1 MTITK
6 PFYFV
11 FILHLIFILF
21 VFVKD
26 PFSQDLSPR
35 INYYEPDN
43 SIIFQKKTDD
53 NDRSVTKSVV
63 TVLSHDG
70 YHSRHSAPQSLFR
83 YARCYFLIL
92 ASEMNSSGFP
102 SGINI
107 TSLGYNYKYGTD
119 LSAKG
124 NFKVYFQNTND
135 VTNNKSMN
143 WNQAIT
149 GMTLVHSDSL
159 RIPLSDGPFD
169 ISLNQSDS
177 FVYDGGGIY
186 VAFEYSNPTGP
197 LAVYSNVAWCNR
209 VLPNPILKSSQ
220 SDDSIRVIATG
231 TSNLRPEMRFG
242 TSLTDIVSAGPVYS
256 MGMNSVQPCPDTVSV
271 KAVINHL
278 RQASDTI
285 FVTTLIKRVSD
296 GSVKHTFFNTLISD
310 IKESKVLINKFYAGF
325 DLSLDSVIVT
335 AVASCENITG
345 NNKSVYLIKTT
356 VNSQSYYIPSMQPAG
371 GVGLSVGTGDYVAR
385 FHTPCSLPVCAVDL
399 SFFAESGQGYT
410 PYKVVFF
417 AADGPGGL
425 PGTLLH
431 SSALRTSPVSQ
442 TGVIKRSVYF
452 LPVPLIINPG
462 YYYAGYT
469 QTEERNLRVSYQT
482 ETPIRTGEFYYTTPA
497 GAGNWT
503 EFAWISPYRF
513 DIAPRTYLQLNL
525 KAYLQGFY
533 NGTKMISDTVK
544 VFVRSRTSPYNIQDS
559 AAAILDTN
567 GNGLFSFINV
577 NSDSCYYYDV
587 RHRNHLR
594 TFSSSSCQKLN
605 GIPAS
610 YDFTISS
617 SKAFGNNM
625 IEVSA
630 GKFAFYGGDVNQDGI
645 IDATDVSAV
654 DNAAFISVSGYVR
667 TDVTGDGFVDGSDLS
682 ITENNTLAGIIAITP

>member
-1 MTITK
+1 MKKISYL
-6 PFYFV
+6 FYSLLEICICF
-11 FILHLIFILF
+11 LLF
-21 VFVKD
+21 KNSFT
-26 PFSQDLSPR
+26 QDLSPL
-35 INYYEPDN
+35 INYPETFN
-43 SIIFQKKTDD
+43 SVVFQNSKNLTGS
-53 NDRSVTKSVV
+53 NQQSSVV

-102 SGINI
+102 SGVNI

-119 LSAKG
+119 LSTKG

-143 WNQAIT
+143 WNLAIT

-159 RIPLSDGPFD
+159 KIPLSDGPFD
-169 ISLNQSDS
+169 IPLNQSNA
-177 FVYDGGGIY
+177 FVYSGGGIY
-186 VAFEYSNPTGP
+186 VAFEYSNPAGP
-197 LAVYSNVAWCNR
+197 LALYSNVAWCNR
-209 VLPNPILKSSQ
+209 VQPNPILKSSQ
-220 SDDSIRVIATG
+220 SDDSIRVMATG

-242 TSLTDIVSAGPVYS
+242 TSLIDIASAGPVYS

-278 RQASDTI
+278 RNVRDTI
-285 FVTTLIKRVSD
+285 IVTTQIKRVSD
-296 GSVKHTFFNTLISD
+296 GFVKHSFADTFISD
-310 IKESKVLINKFYAGF
+310 SAESKIIINKYLS
-325 DLSLDSVIVT
+325 DSELSLDSVIVT
-335 AVASCENITG
+335 ASVSGEDITG
-345 NNKSVYLIKTT
+345 NNRSVYLIKTT
-356 VNSQSYYIPSMQPAG
+356 VNSQSYYIPSMPPAG

-385 FHTPCSLPVCAVDL
+385 FHTPCSLSVCAADL
-399 SFFAESGQGYT
+399 SFYAESGQGST

-442 TGVIKRSVYF
+442 SGVIKRSVYF
-452 LPVPLIINPG
+452 LPAPLLINPG

-482 ETPIRTGEFYYTTPA
+482 ETPIRKGEFFYTTPA

-513 DIAPRTYLQLNL
+513 DISLRTYLQLNL

-544 VFVRSRTSPYNIQDS
+544 VFVRSRTSPYNILDS
-559 AAAILDTN
+559 SSAVLDTN
-567 GNGLFSFINV
+567 GNGLFSFINA
-577 NSDSCYYYDV
+577 NSDSCYYFDV

-610 YDFTISS
+610 YDFTNSS

-625 IEVSA
+625 TEVSA
-630 GKFAFYGGDVNQDGI
+630 GKFAFYGGDINQDGT
-645 IDATDVSAV
+645 IDATDVSSV
-654 DNAAFISVSGYVR
+654 DNAALSSLSGYVR

-682 ITENNTLAGIIAITP
+682 LAENNAYAGINAIIP

>member
-1 MTITK
+1 
-6 PFYFV
+6 
-11 FILHLIFILF
+11 
-21 VFVKD
+21 
-26 PFSQDLSPR
+26 
-35 INYYEPDN
+35 
-43 SIIFQKKTDD
+43 
-53 NDRSVTKSVV
+53 
-63 TVLSHDG
+63 
-70 YHSRHSAPQSLFR
+70 
-83 YARCYFLIL
+83 
-92 ASEMNSSGFP
+92 MNSSGFP
-102 SGINI
+102 SGVNI

-119 LSAKG
+119 LSTKG

-149 GMTLVHSDSL
+149 GMTLVNSDSL

-177 FVYDGGGIY
+177 FVYSGGGIY

-220 SDDSIRVIATG
+220 SDDSIRVMATG

-242 TSLTDIVSAGPVYS
+242 TSLIDIVSAGPVYS
-256 MGMNSVQPCPDTVSV
+256 MGINSLQPCPDTVSV

-278 RQASDTI
+278 RQVRDTI
-285 FVTTLIKRVSD
+285 FITTQIKRVSD
-296 GSVKHTFFNTLISD
+296 GIVKHSFADTFISD
-310 IKESKVLINKFYAGF
+310 SAESKIVISKY
-325 DLSLDSVIVT
+325 LSDSELSFDSVIVT
-335 AVASCENITG
+335 ATSSGEDITG
-345 NNKSVYLIKTT
+345 NNKSAYLIKTAI
-356 VNSQSYYIPSMQPAG
+356 NSQSYYIPSMPPAG

-385 FHTPCSLPVCAVDL
+385 FHTPCSLTVCAADL
-399 SFFAESGQGYT
+399 SFYAESGQGST

-431 SSALRTSPVSQ
+431 SSSLRTSPVSQ

-452 LPVPLIINPG
+452 LNTPLIINPG

-469 QTEERNLRVSYQT
+469 QTIERNLRVSYQT

-503 EFAWISPYRF
+503 EFGWISPYRF
-513 DIAPRTYLQLNL
+513 DIALRTFLQLNL

-533 NGTKMISDTVK
+533 TGTKMISDTVK

-559 AAAILDTN
+559 AAAVLDSN

-577 NSDSCYYYDV
+577 NSDSCYYFDV

-605 GIPAS
+605 GLPAS
-610 YDFTISS
+610 YDFTTSS
-617 SKAFGNNM
+617 AKAFGNNLT
-625 IEVSA
+625 EVPA
-630 GKFAFYGGDVNQDGI
+630 GKFAFYGGDINQDGN
-645 IDATDVSAV
+645 IDASDLSETDNDAYNSL
-654 DNAAFISVSGYVR
+654 SGYVR
-667 TDVTGDGFVDGSDLS
+667 TDVTGDDFVDAGDVS
-682 ITENNTLAGIIAITP
+682 IVDNNASNSVSAITP